1 MTIKIINDLLLKSA
15 YVSQFPTENQFQ
27 KGIKDTNVNVQVH
40 VYYLCKALPKRTNC
54 SIIFSLL
61 ICSPRYY
68 VKRPSTNKC
77 FFLNKYL
84 TVTMLL
90 FLYGPIPASFCLFSP
105 FSHHKLIANWKSVDG
120 VLGIRTWAAG
130 WKAHTKPRSYGSH
143 NDHVTLPISRK
154 KLLKCFE
161 VKCQG

>member
-84 TVTMLL
+84 TVTMFLNKRCSLSRDWLL
-90 FLYGPIPASFCLFSP
+90 TSGRQLVPRLVQNFPLIVKFSN
-105 FSHHKLIANWKSVDG
+105 HLITCRLWY
-120 VLGIRTWAAG
+120 L
-130 WKAHTKPRSYGSH
+130 PRDY
-143 NDHVTLPISRK
+143 K
-154 KLLKCFE
+154 
-161 VKCQG
+161 